1 MGRILVIYDDP
12 ESERTVRRILESAGY
27 DVIAAPCCGPS
38 AMDVFHNTNPGL
50 VVLDVC
56 LPRKSGQD
64 LCRQIRGNSESV
76 PLLVLSAVR
85 DVADVILLLE
95 LGADGYMTKPFSP
108 WEFLARV
115 RAVMR
120 TRSLVKIQI
129 AEGLEGKPVRAEES
143 G

>member
-1 MGRILVIYDDP
+1 
-12 ESERTVRRILESAGY
+12 
-27 DVIAAPCCGPS
+27 
-38 AMDVFHNTNPGL
+38 MDVFHNTNPGL

-56 LPRKSGQD
+56 LPRKSDQD
-64 LCRQIRGNSESV
+64 PCRQIRGNSESV

-85 DVADVILLLE
+85 DVADVALLLE

-115 RAVMR
+115 RAVIR

-129 AEGLEGKPVRAEES
+129 GEGPEGKIVPTHES

>member
-1 MGRILVIYDDP
+1 VGRILVIYDDP